1 MLGRRGLVGP
11 LAAPRP
17 AKPSPET
24 ELGLAGRAFSQSPE
38 QRLTNNSGL
47 SNYAE
52 NKPVLAWSS
61 SALRRRSLSLSLSLS
76 SEQRLTKNSG
86 F

>member
-1 MLGRRGLVGP
+1 MVGP
-11 LAAPRP
+11 YAAPRP

-24 ELGLAGRAFSQSPE
+24 ELGLAGRAFSQSSE
-38 QRLTNNSGL
+38 QRLTNNSG

-61 SALRRRSLSLSLSLS
+61 SALRRLLVDASQLCLKAVKVRETIMCRDSFLH
-76 SEQRLTKNSG
+76 
-86 F
+86 